1 MTVLLAALA
10 GAVGSFVHYSST
22 FRILGHLPANNTRW
36 QVYGLQLCSDEACE
50 SHVDLTQALNCTENK
65 ECTSGMCTSYSEKFT
80 GLSGK
85 QNCFSEGNCITDVYT
100 WPTTWR
106 HDDARVFLGESAAV
120 PFNCLSLDRG
130 TDSGAPVPDSEDSTA
145 WFEVSFPMTVGVAA
159 VRLFQGSDPNSAILV
174 KLAIRGEGGAFYL
187 AGEAPA
193 RQCPTTAAADSCCEV
208 SPGTLVLSHVH
219 SALTFPQAQHTH
231 GSLAHSLSH
240 SPHSPP
246 RKETAPPRPSQGR
259 TWETCNHTTFL
270 QVTTPA
276 PPLPP
281 PAPPPSPP
289 AALPGGDEQTQAILG
304 KEAEDDVDWA
314 MVIPLIV
321 LAILL
326 IAALLFFLWL
336 AYQRGWIFGDGA
348 PPASKHG
355 LGEPSNSNAS
365 TNSKPSKPRGGRQ
378 QEETAVRPSVS
389 QARPPFK
396 LVSPPAGPHAA
407 EPGPSEPR
415 W

>member
-1 MTVLLAALA
+1 MTTLLAALA

-22 FRILGHLPANNTRW
+22 FRILGRLPAKNTRW
-36 QVYGLQLCSDEACE
+36 QVYGLQLCSDKACR
-50 SHVDLTQALNCTENK
+50 SYVDLTQALPCTLPTR
-65 ECTSGMCTSYSEKFT
+65 CTSGMC
-80 GLSGK
+80 LK
-85 QNCFSEGNCITDVYT
+85 QPFGQFAPRCLDSTCLNDVHT
-100 WPTTWR
+100 ILNQNATL
-106 HDDARVFLGESAAV
+106 VFLGGEAAL
-120 PFNCLSLDRG
+120 PLHCLSLDKG
-130 TDSGAPVPDSEDSTA
+130 KDSGAPVTDTEDWA
-145 WFEVSFPMTVGVAA
+145 WFEVSLPMTVGVAA
-159 VRLFQGSDPNSAILV
+159 VRLFQGSDPNSADLV

-193 RQCPTTAAADSCCEV
+193 RQCPTPAAILDNCCK
-208 SPGTLVLSHVH
+208 
-219 SALTFPQAQHTH
+219 
-231 GSLAHSLSH
+231 GS
-240 SPHSPP
+240 
-246 RKETAPPRPSQGR
+246 
-259 TWETCNHTTFL
+259 TWDKCDYTTIL

-281 PAPPPSPP
+281 PAPPPAPP
-289 AALPGGDEQTQAILG
+289 PGGDERTQAILG
-304 KEAEDDVDWA
+304 KEADDDVDWA

-321 LAILL
+321 LAIVL
-326 IAALLFFLWL
+326 ITALLLFLWL

-378 QEETAVRPSVS
+378 QEETFVGPSVS

-396 LVSPPAGPHAA
+396 LVSPPAGPHTYA

>member
-193 RQCPTTAAADSCCEV
+193 RQCPTTAAADSCCE
-208 SPGTLVLSHVH
+208 
-219 SALTFPQAQHTH
+219 
-231 GSLAHSLSH
+231 
-240 SPHSPP
+240 
-246 RKETAPPRPSQGR
+246 GR

-304 KEAEDDVDWA
+304 KEADDDVDWA

-378 QEETAVRPSVS
+378 QEETAVGPSVS

>member
-36 QVYGLQLCSDEACE
+36 QVYGLQLCSDEDCK

-65 ECTSGMCTSYSEKFT
+65 ECTSGMCTSYSEKFR
-80 GLSGK
+80 GLNGK
-85 QNCFSEGNCITDVYT
+85 QNCFHEGNCINDVYT
-100 WPTTWR
+100 VLNQ
-106 HDDARVFLGESAAV
+106 DDAHVFLGQSVAV
-120 PFNCLSLDRG
+120 PFNCLSLDKG
-130 TDSGAPVPDSEDSTA
+130 TDSGAPVPDSEEVS
-145 WFEVSFPMTVGVAA
+145 WFDISFPMTVGVAA
-159 VRLFQGSDPNSAILV
+159 VRLFQGSHPNSAILV

-193 RQCPTTAAADSCCEV
+193 HQCPTAAAADSCC
-208 SPGTLVLSHVH
+208 
-219 SALTFPQAQHTH
+219 
-231 GSLAHSLSH
+231 
-240 SPHSPP
+240 
-246 RKETAPPRPSQGR
+246 KEW
-259 TWETCNHTTFL
+259 TWETCNHTTKV
-270 QVTTPA
+270 VTTAA

-281 PAPPPSPP
+281 PAPPPAPP
-289 AALPGGDEQTQAILG
+289 LAPPRALPGGDEQTQAIFG
-304 KEAEDDVDWA
+304 KEADDDVDWA

-348 PPASKHG
+348 PPASRHG

-378 QEETAVRPSVS
+378 QEETSVGPSVS